1 MLTRPGATLPKTSDP
16 ILPAKTAAAGADVL
30 LLTARKTAAMNSSFA
45 TRQGL
50 GTASLPIP
58 TAIAYQTALL
68 ERPMIEP
75 IDGSD
80 RLKTYML
87 RDMLESRGKRVANA
101 LASNTLPGGERGAA
115 ILKSIHS
122 WQVDSFA
129 QLKTASTL
137 YSDETIASDDVFLQR
152 PGTVPTGG
160 LRSNLVSPMR
170 VSARPQTA
178 STTSLDEPVNKR
190 WVTARQ
196 RELAEER
203 REAETELLMNAWRAQ
218 RKKVTE
224 TIEHSIQLKRR
235 PRSANLTAKVDYRRT
250 IKDSLQRPV
259 TANGGNVGGASIT
272 IRPRYDTGLGM
283 PSWAFGKN
291 ASNVNPTISVTL
303 PEPNSSSMQ
312 VHLPGRTLTL
322 DFPAASFDGNTDL
335 SSARQVDNLEDDQ
348 SGVMIPQAASGS
360 NGSRPP
366 SRPASSSSDAMESVD
381 TQHTVSLTKRL
392 GTPLI
397 VSSLPVVPGSSPISR
412 PTTARVRQGVPSYI
426 PPSRPSTS
434 NGRVNASAK
443 RADRP
448 SSTVWWNNAGR
459 QEAIDKI
466 SAETAA
472 ALEAKAAANGADE
485 TPSKTISAP
494 IGPAGFPL
502 LPESSVPTSLN
513 VIRFIPSLTAFAEK
527 EREYDVEN
535 LAVALSNATLKDTEN
550 EEARTNELEKQRL
563 KARKALLSASSAPA
577 ASAAQT
583 ARFVSA
589 SSGFFSLGDNPLA
602 RERLLAAQKQV
613 LSDAAKKA
621 AAKGGKKK

>member
-1 MLTRPGATLPKTSDP
+1 MTLVKPGAVAPNPSDP
-16 ILPAKTAAAGADVL
+16 PLPARTAAAGADVL
-30 LLTARKTAAMNSSFA
+30 LLTARKTAAINSPFA
-45 TRQGL
+45 VRQGL
-50 GTASLPIP
+50 GGSSLPIP
-58 TAIAYQTALL
+58 TAVAYQTALL

-75 IDGSD
+75 VDGSE

-101 LASNTLPGGERGAA
+101 LGATTLPGGERGAA

-129 QLKTASTL
+129 SLKSASTL
-137 YSDETIASDDVFLQR
+137 YENDIKASDEDLMKR

-160 LRSNLVSPMR
+160 LHGMVSPLR

-178 STTSLDEPVNKR
+178 SATSIDEPVNKR

-235 PRSANLTAKVDYRRT
+235 PRSANLTARVDYRRS

-259 TANGGNVGGASIT
+259 TATAGGVGVSAT
-272 IRPRYDTGLGM
+272 PRPRYDTGLGM
-283 PSWAFGKN
+283 PLWAFGKS
-291 ASNVNPTISVTL
+291 AANPNISVSM
-303 PEPNSSSMQ
+303 PEPNSNSMQ
-312 VHLPGRTLTL
+312 VNLPGRVLTL
-322 DFPAASFDGNTDL
+322 DFPSAAFEGQSDKFLL
-335 SSARQVDNLEDDQ
+335 SHDESIREEGR
-348 SGVMIPQAASGS
+348 SGALTPQAGSSGS
-360 NGSRPP
+360 RPSSRPP
-366 SRPASSSSDAMESVD
+366 SSTSEAVEISSDA
-381 TQHTVSLTKRL
+381 QHTVNLTRRL
-392 GTPLI
+392 ATPLV
-397 VSSLPVVPGSSPISR
+397 VSSLPAVNGVLPVSR

-434 NGRVNASAK
+434 NGRVNASSK

-448 SSTVWWNNAGR
+448 SSTIWWNNSGR
-459 QEAIDKI
+459 QEALDKI
-466 SAETAA
+466 SAEAA
-472 ALEAKAAANGADE
+472 AAAEAKASAAGAEDMQ
-485 TPSKTISAP
+485 TKVSAP

-502 LPESSVPTSLN
+502 VPESSVPSSLN
-513 VIRFIPSLTAFAEK
+513 VIRFIPSLSSVADK

-535 LAVALSNATLKDTEN
+535 LAVALSNATLK
-550 EEARTNELEKQRL
+550 EADSDETRIQELEKQRV

-577 ASAAQT
+577 AAQ
-583 ARFVSA
+583 AQSSRFVAA

-613 LSDAAKKA
+613 LYDNAKKA